1 MKLFKEYIIK
11 RFNMSQELK
20 NAIQKYVEIDNK
32 MNKIKELNKSLK
44 KERDNIDKYILNYMN
59 ENNMQNKNIILSDG
73 KLRYVTTKSSESI
86 TKKYIQAK
94 LGEFFNDK
102 EKAKEATDY
111 IYDTRS
117 QTESVQLKRSI
128 NKKKSS

>member
-1 MKLFKEYIIK
+1 
-11 RFNMSQELK
+11 MSQELK

-44 KERDNIDKYILNYMN
+44 KERDNVDKFILNYMN

-73 KLRYVTTKSSESI
+73 KLRYVTTKTSESI

-94 LGEFFNDK
+94 LTEFFNAK
-102 EKAKEATDY
+102 EKAKEVTNY
-111 IYDTRS
+111 IYDTRN
-117 QTESVQLKRSI
+117 QTENVQLKRSI
-128 NKKKSS
+128 NKKKQSKE

>member
-1 MKLFKEYIIK
+1 
-11 RFNMSQELK
+11 MSQELK

-44 KERDNIDKYILNYMN
+44 KERDGIDKFILNYMN

-73 KLRYVTTKSSESI
+73 KLRYVTTKTSESI

-94 LGEFFNDK
+94 LSEFFNNK
-102 EKAKEATDY
+102 EKAKEITDY
-111 IYDTRS
+111 IYDTRN

-128 NKKKSS
+128 NKKKVSQE